1 MNRRP
6 AWTAALATLLL
17 GLVAVL
23 LNVVAGQRAWR
34 VDLTADARYTLAP
47 ETRALLAELR
57 APLEIRAFLPST
69 APAPWSDAARALA
82 DLLQSVQAEVGE
94 GVLIRVRDPSEALDP
109 EARAALDEE
118 ARGYGLR
125 PAEVP
130 SLAGGQRQSA
140 TTWFGL
146 ALLYEDEQAVVPPTA
161 RVADLE
167 FELARALR
175 EVLRPE
181 TRRPLVLLSQGHG
194 EPDLLQSPLAPRLR
208 ASGDLE
214 NFKLDGDLLP
224 GRADALV
231 ILGPTRPFD
240 ERDRYVIDQFLMS
253 GRAVVAFLDYRQRS
267 TVFPDVLV
275 PVDTGLEP
283 LLAGLGVQVETGW
296 SLLDRTRSGSGAA
309 APGRGRPGD
318 HREPPG
324 VDRDDGPGR
333 DHPATRGLRSLV
345 APLAAPSRWPARG
358 PGHQVV
364 VLAEAEATAVRRQ
377 GLQRFDPMPLRTPP
391 ADATQEQGV
400 GSRAFAVAVVGS
412 FPSGFEAPPPR
423 EAGGPPDPPI
433 ITAGQGEARLLV
445 VTSGRRLLA
454 AGADSQLLL
463 QNAVDW
469 AVTATD
475 LAGLRARQAQ
485 DPPLRPVSAEEDL
498 DPGRQ
503 RAGAAAPA
511 LSLGRAP
518 PTAAPEVPMSRRIRV
533 LGAAALV
540 LAALALLGRPPPAA
554 DALGAPAGPGRG
566 AGHRA
571 VPHRGRPGA
580 PGAGGAGLAGG
591 RGAGGSLRGGRPRR
605 GLREPDRD
613 GQGRAGGRRGPG
625 SLWPDG
631 RRPHRHAGGR
641 GLAADV
647 PRGQGGGR
655 QRTFRPPGAGRPR
668 ARARANLRRAL
679 DRPAS
684 AWRDRRVFPGRTG
697 ADVAALRLTR
707 GGREDWAADRAGPD
721 APGGWRTGRRPR
733 TTPSAPWPT
742 RWPLCWPASPCRRRT
757 SPRS

>member
-296 SLLDRTRSGSGAA
+296 SLLDRTRSGVAPLHQGADGQVTTASHPAWIETTALA
-309 APGRGRPGD
+309 A
-318 HREPPG
+318 
-324 VDRDDGPGR
+324 

-345 APLAAPSRWPARG
+345 APLAAPIEVAGARAQ
-358 PGHQVV
+358 GHQVV

-485 DPPLRPVSAEEDL
+485 DPPLRPVSAE
-498 DPGRQ
+498 GRTWI
-503 RAGAAAPA
+503 RAGN
-511 LSLGRAP
+511 
-518 PTAAPEVPMSRRIRV
+518 V
-533 LGAAALV
+533 LGPP
-540 LAALALLGRPPPAA
+540 LLLFLFVA
-554 DALGAPAGPGRG
+554 
-566 AGHRA
+566 
-571 VPHRGRPGA
+571 
-580 PGAGGAGLAGG
+580 
-591 RGAGGSLRGGRPRR
+591 
-605 GLREPDRD
+605 
-613 GQGRAGGRRGPG
+613 
-625 SLWPDG
+625 
-631 RRPHRHAGGR
+631 
-641 GLAADV
+641 
-647 PRGQGGGR
+647 
-655 QRTFRPPGAGRPR
+655 
-668 ARARANLRRAL
+668 LRR
-679 DRPAS
+679 
-684 AWRDRRVFPGRTG
+684 
-697 ADVAALRLTR
+697 RL
-707 GGREDWAADRAGPD
+707 
-721 APGGWRTGRRPR
+721 
-733 TTPSAPWPT
+733 
-742 RWPLCWPASPCRRRT
+742 RRR
-757 SPRS
+757 SR